1 MRVTTASRAMD
12 TAARPGLS
20 ILAAED
26 DPILGRFLVDALV
39 GAGHR
44 VQLATTGAD
53 ALDAA
58 RRERYDLLI
67 MDLQL
72 PDADGARLLDRL
84 RHDADAASR
93 AVPAIAMSGELPSDR
108 RAALLA
114 VGFAEAWQK
123 PVSLATLESLD
134 VHRLR
139 EPLPA
144 EPEVAPSGDAPL
156 LDDATALLRL
166 GSEATVRA
174 LRGLLAGELP
184 RQWRTVTEALDAG
197 DVDAALAILHRAR
210 AGCALCGAN
219 AAAAALGDLESALR
233 AGVDLGAPRDR
244 ATTAVERTVARLA
257 GDAPG

>member
-1 MRVTTASRAMD
+1 MD
-12 TAARPGLS
+12 PSARPGLS

-39 GAGHR
+39 GAGHH
-44 VQLATTGAD
+44 VKLAKTGAD

-72 PDADGARLLDRL
+72 PDANGAQLLDQL
-84 RHDADAASR
+84 RHDAEAASR
-93 AVPAIAMSGELPSDR
+93 AAPAIAMSGELPSDR

-114 VGFAEAWQK
+114 MGFAEAWQK

-134 VHRLR
+134 VRRLR

-144 EPEVAPSGDAPL
+144 EAEVAPSGDAPL
-156 LDDATALLRL
+156 LDDAAALSRL
-166 GSEATVRA
+166 GNEATVRA

-184 RQWRTVTEALDAG
+184 RQWRAVTEALDAG
-197 DVDAALAILHRAR
+197 DVNAALAILHRAR

-219 AAAAALGDLESALR
+219 AAKEALSNLETALR
-233 AGVDLGAPRDR
+233 ARIDAAAARRR
-244 ATTAVERTVARLA
+244 AAAAVEQTVARLA
-257 GDAPG
+257 GNAPG